1 MNLLTRAT
9 ILVVGVWI
17 AWSQL
22 GQLEAIA
29 NMRPVN
35 ILSLV
40 LLAAGIILIIIAI
53 KPNLL
58 RRKRWWEIWK

>member
-1 MNLLTRAT
+1 MNLLTRAA

-22 GQLEAIA
+22 GQLEAIV
-29 NMRPVN
+29 NMRPLN
-35 ILSLV
+35 ILSTV
-40 LLAAGIILIIIAI
+40 LLAAGVILTIFAI

-58 RRKRWWEIWK
+58 RKKRWWEIWK